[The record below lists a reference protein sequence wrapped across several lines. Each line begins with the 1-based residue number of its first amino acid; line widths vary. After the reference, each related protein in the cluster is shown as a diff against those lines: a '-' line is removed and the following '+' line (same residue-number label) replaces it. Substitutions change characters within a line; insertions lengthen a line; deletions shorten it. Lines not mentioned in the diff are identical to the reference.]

1 MIIDALN
8 FDCYKDLNSAV
19 KALPEKEITIQ
30 NVFGQRYIG
39 CALKD
44 KTLIVNGTAGNGAGA
59 YLDGAKIIINGNAQ
73 DAIADTMNA
82 GEIVIYGNCGDTVG
96 YGMRG
101 GVVYIKGNV
110 GYRAG
115 IHMKAYKENFPVMV
129 IGGSAGSFLGE
140 YQAGG
145 LIIVLGL
152 YDESKIAGYYC
163 GSGMHGGKIV
173 LRSDK
178 LPEGLSNKVNVKTA
192 SGEDFKEYENYIKNF
207 CQYFGFNFEEVMRHN
222 FYEITPNSK
231 TPYKQLYTYN

>member
-1 MIIDALN
+1 MTLDALN
-8 FDCYKDLNSAV
+8 YTCYKDLNDAV
-19 KALPEKEITIQ
+19 KALAQKEITIQ
-30 NVFGQRYIG
+30 NVFGQRYLG

-44 KTLIVNGTAGNGAGA
+44 KIIIVNGTAGNGTGA
-59 YLDGAKIIINGNAQ
+59 YLDGAKIIVNGNAQ
-73 DAIADTMNA
+73 DAIADTMNG
-82 GEIVIYGNCGDTVG
+82 GEIIIFGDCGDTVG

-101 GVVYIKGNV
+101 GEVYIKGNV

-115 IHMKAYKENFPVMV
+115 IHMKAYKDDFPVMV

-152 YDESKIAGYYC
+152 YDEEKIAGYYC

-173 LRSDK
+173 LRTNK
-178 LPEGLSNKVNVKTA
+178 LPDGLSGKVNARIATK
-192 SGEDFKEYENYIKNF
+192 DNLKEYENYIKNF
-207 CQYFGFNFEEVMRHN
+207 CGYFGFNFNEVINHN